1 MASASGTPLPQDPA
15 PPLRRNR
22 SFTVFWLGQALSVLG
37 GSITYLALPLL
48 VLDATGSIVRMG
60 LLTVVMGATGIVTGL
75 FAGYVVDRTDRR
87 RLMVACDLG
96 RALLLGAVPFVWL
109 AGPRLWLLYV
119 LTAAVTVLKTLF
131 DVAYVTSVPALVRR
145 EDLAAANARLMG
157 TFAVGTLFGPVAAGL
172 VTAGVG
178 AAWALAVDGATFLVS
193 AISLRWVAFGPAPE
207 RTGPGGGGSVG
218 SGSGGEGARGRLREV
233 FTTGFAFLWGHRLL
247 RPLTVLL
254 TLLTFLTMGATDLLV
269 FRLQEDLGRDAAV
282 VGLVVAVSGLGV
294 VAASACAARLRRA
307 FGFGP
312 CWLGA
317 VALIGAAVAVTGTS
331 ASVPVIAAAA
341 AVFMF
346 GMTLGGVSSMTLRQ
360 EVTPEPLLGRVT
372 SAFWTVHNAAG
383 PIGAAVLTLCAGR
396 WGVTPVSLAGGVFCL
411 LIAATGLLTPLRS
424 ARSGG
429 PPAPPAAAGPGPG
442 AAGPAGADTGGV
454 GGAKQT

>member
-1 MASASGTPLPQDPA
+1 MAPAAPTPLPQDPA

-22 SFTVFWLGQALSVLG
+22 NFTVFWLGQALSVLG
-37 GSITYLALPLL
+37 GSVTYLALPLL
-48 VLDATGSIVRMG
+48 VLEATGSIVRMG

-75 FAGYVVDRTDRR
+75 FAGYVADRTDRR
-87 RLMVACDLG
+87 RLMIACDLG
-96 RALLLGAVPFVWL
+96 RAVLLGSVPFLWL
-109 AGPRLWLLYV
+109 AGPRLWVLYV
-119 LTAAVTVLKTLF
+119 LTAVVTVLKTLF

-157 TFAVGTLFGPVAAGL
+157 TFAVGTLLGPVAAGL

-178 AAWALAVDGATFLVS
+178 AAWALALDGATFLVS
-193 AISLRWVAFGPAPE
+193 ALSLRWVAFGPAPGGP
-207 RTGPGGGGSVG
+207 GPGGDGGGTGRQGV
-218 SGSGGEGARGRLREV
+218 RGRLREV
-233 FTTGFAFLWGHRLL
+233 FTTGFTFLWGHRLL

-282 VGLVVAVSGLGV
+282 TGAVVAVSGLGV

-312 CWLGA
+312 CWLGS
-317 VALIGAAVAVTGTS
+317 VGLIGAAVAVTGTS

-341 AVFMF
+341 AVFMV

-396 WGVTPVSLAGGVFCL
+396 WGVPPVSLAGGVFCL
-411 LIAATGLLTPLRS
+411 LIAAAGLLTPLRS

-429 PPAPPAAAGPGPG
+429 PPAPPAAAGPGSG
-442 AAGPAGADTGGV
+442 AAGGAGADTGG
-454 GGAKQT
+454 ARQA